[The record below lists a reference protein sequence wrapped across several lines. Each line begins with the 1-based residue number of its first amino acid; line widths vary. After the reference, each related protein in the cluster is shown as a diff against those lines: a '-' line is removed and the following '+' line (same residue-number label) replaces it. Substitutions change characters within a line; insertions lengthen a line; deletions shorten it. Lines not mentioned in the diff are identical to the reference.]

1 MLTSPDQAARRCSPS
16 TTLSGKIRKPMFC
29 TTCGQQLPETAR
41 FCSKCGSA
49 VDVDPDATALGEDP
63 DLDGNLETLA
73 PDIAETPRQ
82 APRAIRGPTPRT
94 TPRPPS
100 APARPRSAPSASVAT
115 TSDPIGGGRFAAGAI
130 VAERYR
136 IVALL
141 GRGGMGEVYR
151 AEDLKLSQVL
161 AIKFLPEALSKDAS
175 ALARFHSEVRIARQV
190 SHPNVCRVFDIGDAD
205 GVPFLTM
212 EYIDGEDL
220 SSLVRRIGRLPQDKA
235 VEVSRQI
242 AAGLAAAHER
252 GVIHRDLKPSNVML
266 DGTGKA
272 RVTDFGLAGIAANIP
287 GADVRAGT
295 PAYMAP
301 EQLAGQEVTSKS
313 DIFSLGL
320 VMYEVLTGK
329 RAYDA
334 TTVPELVKARQSGTM
349 TNPSTIVRDLDPL
362 IERVILRCLET
373 DPAKRPATALQ
384 VAAALPG
391 GDPLAAAL
399 AAGETPSPEMV
410 AAAGEKE
417 GLNPK
422 IGLLCFAGVILVLG
436 LLVVISQRAKMIS
449 YMPLGPSPEVL
460 AAKAREM
467 IRTFG
472 YTDEPVDTAQ
482 GFSLQRDYIRY
493 IQSDIKT
500 PTRWNILKQ
509 DVPPGLVFWY
519 RESPRPLVSLTP
531 EDNLIY
537 GRIGADEPPLEQ
549 SGARVLG
556 LSPHGRLLNFRAVP
570 PQVADP
576 LEGPLPTPNWGTLF
590 TAAGLDAGQF
600 KPVAPRWYPLAW
612 GDTRAAWQGG
622 WPNHP
627 EIPLRVEAAA
637 YRGRPIFFALLSPWD
652 KPSRMEEQRRTRQ
665 NAITQWFRFAII
677 LTIFGFAI
685 WLAAKN
691 VRSGRGDL
699 RGAARLTLC
708 VVLAGLINWA
718 LLAHHSGSLEGV
730 VVFILAISV
739 SLFIGMMTWLLYA
752 ALEPY
757 VRRHWPDTL
766 ISWSRML
773 AGKFKDPVFGRD
785 VLLGT
790 LFGLLAAMA
799 DQLQPLVEAGLGKP
813 PTQPFGFNHSYA
825 LDGLRGSIATVLFQ
839 AAFSFSNALL
849 VFFLFFIFRLLF
861 KREWLAAVLLA
872 LLFCIP
878 SLGAQNPLI
887 DALFTAP
894 FIVAYLWILER
905 FGLVALTV
913 LYFVDQLA
921 DQMPLTTPLTAW
933 YTEGALLGMVV
944 IVALAFY
951 GFHFSRAGKPLF
963 QGGAWEL

>member
-1 MLTSPDQAARRCSPS
+1 M
-16 TTLSGKIRKPMFC
+16 
-29 TTCGQQLPETAR
+29 
-41 FCSKCGSA
+41 
-49 VDVDPDATALGEDP
+49 
-63 DLDGNLETLA
+63 
-73 PDIAETPRQ
+73 
-82 APRAIRGPTPRT
+82 
-94 TPRPPS
+94 
-100 APARPRSAPSASVAT
+100 T
-115 TSDPIGGGRFAAGAI
+115 TSDPIGGGRFAPGAI

-175 ALARFHSEVRIARQV
+175 ALARFHSEVRVARQV

-212 EYIDGEDL
+212 EYVDGEDL

-242 AAGLAAAHER
+242 CAGLAAAHER

-266 DGTGKA
+266 DGAGKA
-272 RVTDFGLAGIAANIP
+272 RITDFGLAGIAANIQ
-287 GADVRAGT
+287 GAEVRAGT

-301 EQLAGQEVTSKS
+301 EQLLGKEVTTRS

-334 TTVPELVKARQSGTM
+334 TTVPELMKARQSGTL
-349 TNPSTIVRDLDPL
+349 TNPSTLVRDLDPL
-362 IERVILRCLET
+362 TERVILRCLET

-422 IGLLCFAGVILVLG
+422 IGLLCFAGVILALG
-436 LLVVISQRAKMIS
+436 LLLVISKSAKMIS
-449 YMPLGPSPEVL
+449 YVSLGPSPEVL
-460 AAKAREM
+460 AAKASEM

-472 YTDEPVDTAQ
+472 YVDEPVDTAH
-482 GFSLQRDYIRY
+482 GFSLQQDYIHY

-500 PTRWNILKQ
+500 PTRWNRLRQ
-509 DVPPGLVFWY
+509 DEPPSLVFWY
-519 RESPRPLVSLTP
+519 RQSPRLLVSLTP
-531 EDNLIY
+531 EDNLLY
-537 GRIGADEPPLEQ
+537 GRIETDDPPLEQ
-549 SGARVLG
+549 SGSRVIG
-556 LSPHGRLLNFRAVP
+556 LSPHGRLLNFRAIP
-570 PQVADP
+570 PQVDDP
-576 LEGPLPTPNWGTLF
+576 PEGPVPTPNWGALF
-590 TAAGLDAGQF
+590 TAAGLDASQL
-600 KPVAPRWYPLAW
+600 KPVPPRWHPLAW
-612 GDTRAAWQGG
+612 GDTRAAWEGG

-637 YRGRPIFFALLSPWD
+637 YRGKPIFFALLSPWD
-652 KPSRMEEQRRTRQ
+652 KPSRMGEQRRTRQ
-665 NAITQWFRFAII
+665 KTILQWFDFGLI
-677 LTIFGFAI
+677 LTIFGLGI
-685 WLAAKN
+685 WLATKN
-691 VRSGRGDL
+691 VRNGRGDL
-699 RGAARLTLC
+699 RGAMRLTLC
-708 VVLAGLINWA
+708 VVVAGLINWA
-718 LLAHHSGSLEGV
+718 LLAHHVGSIAGV
-730 VVFILAISV
+730 VLFILAMSV
-739 SLFIGMMTWLLYA
+739 NLFFGMMIWLLYA

-790 LFGLLAAMA
+790 LFGLLAAVA
-799 DQLQPLVEAGLGKP
+799 DQLQPIVEAGLGKAP
-813 PTQPFGFNHSYA
+813 VPPFGFQNSYS
-825 LDGLRGSIATVLFQ
+825 LDGLRGSTATVLF
-839 AAFSFSNALL
+839 AAAASFSNALL
-849 VFFLFFIFRLLF
+849 AFFLFFILRLIF
-861 KREWLAAVLLA
+861 KRDWLAVVLVG

-878 SLGAQNPLI
+878 SIAAQNPLI

-894 FIVAYLWILER
+894 FIVAYLWILRR

-921 DQMPLTTPLTAW
+921 DQIPLTTPLTAW
-933 YTEGALLGMVV
+933 YTEGGMVGV
-944 IVALAFY
+944 VAIVALALY
-951 GFHFSRAGKPLF
+951 GFHVSRAGKPLF
-963 QGGAWEL
+963 AGDALEI